1 MDLQSLENLEVL
13 ELELAKLVR
22 NITSLATNQKKFGN
36 LDRSAYLL
44 LHYISDHGPSGVKTL
59 AEGLRLDISTA
70 SRQATAL
77 EQKGYVTRIP
87 DPEDGRA
94 FTFQLTPAGA
104 HEYAGTKQARID
116 RITERLHTWSDEER
130 QQFGELLSKFNDSF
144 K

>member
-1 MDLQSLENLEVL
+1 MNKQYLEIL

-22 NITSLATNQKKFGN
+22 NITSLATNKKKFGN

-44 LHYISDHGPSGVKTL
+44 LHYISDHGAVGVKTL

-77 EQKGYVTRIP
+77 EQKGYVTRTP
-87 DPEDGRA
+87 DPLDGRA
-94 FTFQLTPAGA
+94 FTFSLTASGEA
-104 HEYAGTKQARID
+104 EYARTKQERMERISV
-116 RITERLHTWSDEER
+116 RLHDWSDDER
-130 QQFGELLSKFNDSF
+130 EQFGQLLGKFNDSF